1 VKIRLHLN
9 IFIFVLIFILTRQIE
24 IYGILMLFA
33 LLHEL
38 GHMIAGI
45 LLGFKLSSL
54 EIMPFGLAVSFESK
68 IICYNKNIIKANMQ
82 TVKKIVVA
90 ASGVITN
97 LIFIL
102 VFSVFDI
109 SVFGI
114 ERQLILYANIL
125 IAIFNLIPIYPL
137 DGGRIIDSLLHIM
150 YGKKEAN
157 KYTNMISN
165 ITITILTV
173 ITSIAIL
180 YFKNIAILFILF
192 YLWYLVITENKKY
205 NNKKQI
211 YERLEKIGKV
221 ENTEIRDSKN
231 EMSVN

>member
-1 VKIRLHLN
+1 
-9 IFIFVLIFILTRQIE
+9 
-24 IYGILMLFA
+24 MLFA
-33 LLHEL
+33 ILHEL
-38 GHMIAGI
+38 GHMLAGI
-45 LLGFKLSSL
+45 LLGFKPSSL

-68 IICYNKNIIKANMQ
+68 IEDCNKKIKKANIQ

-109 SVFGI
+109 SLFGI
-114 ERQLILYANIL
+114 EKQLILYANIL

-137 DGGRIIDSLLHIM
+137 DGGRIIDLLLHIM
-150 YGKKEAN
+150 CGKKEAS

-165 ITITILTV
+165 ITITILTI

-180 YFKNIAILFILF
+180 YFKNIAILFILI

-211 YERLEKIGKV
+211 YERLERIEKV
-221 ENTEIRDSKN
+221 ENRNGKN
-231 EMSVN
+231 EIGVT